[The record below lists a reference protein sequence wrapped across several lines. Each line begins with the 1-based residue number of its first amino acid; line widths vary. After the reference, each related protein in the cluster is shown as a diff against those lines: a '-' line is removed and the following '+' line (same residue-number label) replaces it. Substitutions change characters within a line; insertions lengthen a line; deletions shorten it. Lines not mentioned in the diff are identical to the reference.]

1 MNKLYDGLA
10 ELDSIYVQKIFRL
23 DNEVQLVWFIYL

>member
-10 ELDSIYVQKIFRL
+10 ELDSIYVQEIFRL